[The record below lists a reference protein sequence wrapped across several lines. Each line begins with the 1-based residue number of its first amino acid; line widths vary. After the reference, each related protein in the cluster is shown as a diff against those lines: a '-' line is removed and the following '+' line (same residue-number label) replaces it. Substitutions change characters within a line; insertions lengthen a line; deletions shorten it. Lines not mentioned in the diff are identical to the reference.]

1 MDIYDNEFNK
11 TNIEIKNI
19 KSNNVIMRNFEK
31 TNKSDVIK
39 KILMKYF
46 FIYFIITIAALLIGV
61 LGFKFNS
68 LPLFKICSISL
79 LSILSIFSIM
89 EIFDADKKKF
99 KIENINDR
107 IIINDNEEVLHNDIV
122 KVSITEY
129 VGFLT
134 NECFRNPN
142 VKWRPF
148 NGLGYGRYEH
158 RKVLII
164 EYKKLNVIK
173 KRKFQLKYVDDLK
186 LKEFIKLF
194 QN

>member
-1 MDIYDNEFNK
+1 MNIYDNEFNK
-11 TNIEIKNI
+11 ANTEIKSIEPNNTIIQNFEKLSKNDVIRKIIIKNI
-19 KSNNVIMRNFEK
+19 
-31 TNKSDVIK
+31 
-39 KILMKYF
+39 
-46 FIYFIITIAALLIGV
+46 FIYLIIIIVVLLIGIV
-61 LGFKFNS
+61 CKYS
-68 LPLFKICSISL
+68 ISPLFKIWSL
-79 LSILSIFSIM
+79 FLIPILFMFSIM
-89 EIFDADKKKF
+89 EVFDADKKKF

-122 KVSITEY
+122 KVSIIEY

-194 QN
+194 KN